1 MVAAAVCA
9 CSRDLGN
16 YEYSDLTEPGI
27 SGVGD
32 CSVLTFSELRIS
44 PSFTEGFD
52 EGLYTFEWKAID
64 RNGSMEQT
72 VLGQQRDLE
81 YHVTLPPGQYALY
94 YTVTRK
100 DSGIYWQKE
109 VTLSVNSSTS
119 QGWMVLCSD
128 DSRARLDLSR
138 M

>member
-1 MVAAAVCA
+1 MKKLIIWIMVAAAVCA

-64 RNGSMEQT
+64 RNGTPWSLSCSSNQKNLT
-72 VLGQQRDLE
+72 IFQKKN
-81 YHVTLPPGQYALY
+81 YPPETG
-94 YTVTRK
+94 
-100 DSGIYWQKE
+100 G
-109 VTLSVNSSTS
+109 
-119 QGWMVLCSD
+119 
-128 DSRARLDLSR
+128 
-138 M
+138 